1 MITLHKKYKELAYL
15 IIQKAKKLKVMKK
28 YDYEHIVKP
37 YLTIL
42 RINPITEK
50 EVLEGFRNSR
60 IKII

>member
-15 IIQKAKKLKVMKK
+15 IIQKAKKLKIIKK